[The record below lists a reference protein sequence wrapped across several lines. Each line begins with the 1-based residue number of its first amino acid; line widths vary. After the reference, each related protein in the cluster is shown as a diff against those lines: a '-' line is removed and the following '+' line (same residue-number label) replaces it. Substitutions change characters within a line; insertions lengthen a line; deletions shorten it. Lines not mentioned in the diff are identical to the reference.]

1 MISLSLFS
9 AVGRLDKPRHFATFW
24 GVAPGDYAGDAG
36 GEGRMYQALKGEGI
50 RRYGHW
56 G

>member
-1 MISLSLFS
+1 MISLSLS
-9 AVGRLDKPRHFATFW
+9 AVSLDKPRHFATFW
-24 GVAPGDYAGDAG
+24 GVAPGDYTGDAS
-36 GEGRMYQALKGEGI
+36 GEGRMHQALKGEGI